1 MNREHG
7 YTLIETLVTMVVVV
21 ILGASGLYGWQS
33 RQRQGGPGGP
43 GGNPPVRSATTW
55 CCYAMT
61 PTGTTAIEC

>member
-7 YTLIETLVTMVVVV
+7 YTLIETLLTMVVVV

-33 RQRQGGPGGP
+33 WQRQQRLWQTACQ
-43 GGNPPVRSATTW
+43 VETTW

-61 PTGTTAIEC
+61 PTGTTATGY

>member
-33 RQRQGGPGGP
+33 WQRQQRLWQTACQ
-43 GGNPPVRSATTW
+43 VRDYR

>member
-7 YTLIETLVTMVVVV
+7 YTLIETLLTMVVVV

-33 RQRQGGPGGP
+33 WQRQQP
-43 GGNPPVRSATTW
+43 ATTW

-61 PTGTTAIEC
+61 PTGTTATGY

>member
-21 ILGASGLYGWQS
+21 ILTPAGCTAG
-33 RQRQGGPGGP
+33 RA
-43 GGNPPVRSATTW
+43 GNGSSACGKPPVRSATTW